1 MGVRRKQ
8 PQAKRPGKNSVLSR
22 TGMMVSTSQMSW
34 MLNRGI
40 AQEDPNVEGLF
51 HTSNKSYT
59 WVPPYFNAD
68 GSVGGDHFE
77 EIK

>member
-1 MGVRRKQ
+1 
-8 PQAKRPGKNSVLSR
+8 
-22 TGMMVSTSQMSW
+22 MMVSTSQMSW